1 MKKIAGT
8 ILLALVAAASFA
20 EQPSRESATQSLY
33 VLRAY
38 VFPNAPA
45 AYQGIFRYDPA
56 TKTFASFAP
65 FYYDARYGNPGS
77 VRLGAT
83 PDRIIVQSSGYYE
96 FELTTGRILRR
107 YDASDA
113 ADDGWAFHGVTVSE
127 EQARTLGIAS
137 GTYGFPF
144 CPNYVSADPCCVTT
158 CKPRQFPGY
167 SAPTLRP
174 FSVLLRRS
182 LDPADSTLTVAKVTG
197 PESSAGTIDAS
208 VALQSPRA
216 AITLD
221 AAHRQ
226 FWMWGPAA
234 GATGQWATLPI
245 SSGTIGD
252 STPAP
257 VGTPSTIRDVL
268 SLSFHEPSQTLYDIV
283 QLPDYTNQFLKQP
296 ASNVTASSLIES
308 IAPADLSQPRLD
320 SVTAI
325 PEALPERYVQMIP
338 AIGELHGQGNTFWRS
353 DLWLYNP
360 AGTDVDVTIR
370 RVVRPEQ
377 TTVRHIPAHGSIA
390 LQNILSILGG
400 GTAGDGVTLDALVI
414 DAPYRWGAQL
424 SAYSRTF
431 TDSTDGGTY
440 GQAVP
445 AVPSTVGYS
454 THSRQ
459 RSTSY
464 IFNATDGP
472 GSAYVLDLRQPG
484 RFRHNLGVVND
495 GSKPLEMTISHTS
508 GKSVSV
514 APHSV
519 VIINIES
526 LFDLKT
532 SLPYVS
538 VQADRA
544 AAVWMSVV
552 DNTSQD
558 ATFVPFEL
566 FPLLSDASA
575 EMAIPAV
582 AATPGA
588 NGTSWRTDLFS
599 LLPTVSPDSKTLAT
613 THLDAT
619 TGCKADAQL
628 VTDVRSIFSDI
639 ARQFAGCVNNG
650 GVAGAL
656 RVSGSTWMAGYS
668 RTYTTR
674 TDGGTFGDMLP
685 FYPPQGWPVQH
696 FSGMEVG
703 SRFRINVGLYNGSN
717 VTTTNRLFLYDAN
730 GALVA
735 QRDVDLGAHASLQ
748 APLASLMNVANLPAG
763 IYGLSVIPNGDGRS
777 WAYVSL
783 VDNISGD
790 PTNFW

>member
-1 MKKIAGT
+1 
-8 ILLALVAAASFA
+8 
-20 EQPSRESATQSLY
+20 SA
-33 VLRAY
+33 
-38 VFPNAPA
+38 
-45 AYQGIFRYDPA
+45 
-56 TKTFASFAP
+56 
-65 FYYDARYGNPGS
+65 
-77 VRLGAT
+77 
-83 PDRIIVQSSGYYE
+83 
-96 FELTTGRILRR
+96 
-107 YDASDA
+107 
-113 ADDGWAFHGVTVSE
+113 
-127 EQARTLGIAS
+127 
-137 GTYGFPF
+137 
-144 CPNYVSADPCCVTT
+144 
-158 CKPRQFPGY
+158 
-167 SAPTLRP
+167 
-174 FSVLLRRS
+174 
-182 LDPADSTLTVAKVTG
+182 
-197 PESSAGTIDAS
+197 
-208 VALQSPRA
+208 
-216 AITLD
+216 
-221 AAHRQ
+221 
-226 FWMWGPAA
+226 
-234 GATGQWATLPI
+234 
-245 SSGTIGD
+245 
-252 STPAP
+252 
-257 VGTPSTIRDVL
+257 IRDVFGL
-268 SLSFHEPSQTLYDIV
+268 TFHEPGQTLYEIV
-283 QLPDYTNQFLKQP
+283 QLPSDQRQFLKQP
-296 ASNVTASSLIES
+296 TNNVAAASLIDS

-325 PEALPERYVQMIP
+325 PETLPERYVQLIP

-360 AGTDVDVTIR
+360 ADTDVDVTIR

-377 TTVRHIPAHGSIA
+377 TTVRHLPAHGSIA
-390 LQNILSILGG
+390 LQNILNILGG

-424 SAYSRTF
+424 SVYSRTF
-431 TDSTDGGTY
+431 TDSADGGTY

-454 THSRQ
+454 THTRPL
-459 RSTSY
+459 SY
-464 IFNATDGP
+464 DGP
-472 GSAYVLDLRQPG
+472 GSAFVLDLRQPG

-495 GSKPLEMTISHTS
+495 GSKPLAMTLSYTS
-508 GKSVSV
+508 SKSVTV

-519 VIINIES
+519 AIIGIES
-526 LFDLKT
+526 LFDVKT
-532 SLPYVS
+532 PFPFPGVS

-566 FPLLSDASA
+566 FPLLSDAST

-588 NGTSWRTDLFS
+588 NGTSWRTDLFGF
-599 LLPTVSPDSKTLAT
+599 LPRVNLDSTTLAT

-628 VTDVRSIFSDI
+628 VANGRYIYSDV
-639 ARQFAGCVNNG
+639 ARQFGGCVTNG
-650 GVAGAL
+650 GVTGAL

-674 TDGGTFGDMLP
+674 ADGGTFGDMLP

-696 FSGMEVG
+696 FSGIDVG

-717 VTTTNRLFLYDAN
+717 ATTTNRLFLYDAN
-730 GALVA
+730 GAIVA
-735 QRDVDLGAHASLQ
+735 QRDVDLASHASLQ
-748 APLASLMNVANLPAG
+748 APLASLMNVASLPAG
-763 IYGLSVIPNGDGRS
+763 IYGLSVIPVGDGRS

>member
-1 MKKIAGT
+1 MRNVAA
-8 ILLALVAAASFA
+8 ILLALVATASFA
-20 EQPSRESATQSLY
+20 EQPSRESANQSLY

-45 AYQGIFRYDPA
+45 AYQGIFRYDLT

-65 FYYDARYGNPGS
+65 FSYNARYGIPGS

-83 PDRIIVQSSGYYE
+83 ADRVIVQSSGYYE
-96 FELTTGRILRR
+96 FDLASGRILRR

-113 ADDGWAFHGVTVSE
+113 TDDGWAFHGVTVTE
-127 EQARTLGIAS
+127 EQARTVGIAA

-144 CPNYVSADPCCVTT
+144 CPNLIVADPCCDST
-158 CKPRQFPGY
+158 CNPRRFPGY
-167 SAPTLRP
+167 AAPTLRP

-182 LDPADSTLTVAKVTG
+182 LDPGDATLSAAKVIG
-197 PESSAGTIDAS
+197 PESTAGTADPA
-208 VALQSPRA
+208 VAVFSPHTA
-216 AITLD
+216 TTLD
-221 AAHRQ
+221 TAHRQ
-226 FWMWGPAA
+226 FWLWGPAP
-234 GATGQWATLPI
+234 GTSGRWATLPV
-245 SSGTIGD
+245 SDGAIGD
-252 STPAP
+252 ATPAP

-268 SLSFHEPSQTLYDIV
+268 SLTFHEPSQTLYDIV
-283 QLPDYTNQFLKQP
+283 QLPSDQRQFLMQP
-296 ASNVTASSLIES
+296 AGNVTAYSLIDS

-325 PEALPERYVQMIP
+325 PETLPERYVQLIP

-360 AGTDVDVTIR
+360 ADTGVDVTMR
-370 RVVRPEQ
+370 RVVRPDQ
-377 TTVRHIPAHGSIA
+377 TTVRHLPAHGSLA
-390 LQNILSILGG
+390 LQNILNILGG

-431 TDSTDGGTY
+431 TDSSDGGTY

-454 THSRQ
+454 THMRQ
-459 RSTSY
+459 RSASY
-464 IFNATDGP
+464 VSNAIDGP
-472 GSAYVLDLRQPG
+472 GSSFVLDLRQPG

-495 GSKPLEMTISHTS
+495 GSNPLEVTINHTS
-508 GKSVSV
+508 SKSVSV

-519 VIINIES
+519 AIINIES
-526 LFDLKT
+526 LFVLKT

-558 ATFVPFEL
+558 ATFVPFEI

-575 EMAIPAV
+575 EMAIPAI

-588 NGTSWRTDLFS
+588 NGTSWRTDLFG
-599 LLPTVSPDSKTLAT
+599 LLPTINLDSTTLAT

-628 VTDVRSIFSDI
+628 VADGRSIFSDV
-639 ARQFAGCVNNG
+639 ARQFSGCVTNG
-650 GVAGAL
+650 SVSGAL

-674 TDGGTFGDMLP
+674 ADGGTFGDMLP
-685 FYPPQGWPVQH
+685 FYPPRGWSVQH
-696 FSGMEVG
+696 FSGIEAG
-703 SRFRINVGLYNGSN
+703 SRFRINVGLYNGSGA
-717 VTTTNRLFLYDAN
+717 TTTNRLFLYDAN

-735 QRDVDLGAHASLQ
+735 QRDVDLGSHASLQ
-748 APLASLMNVANLPAG
+748 APLASLMNVASLPAG